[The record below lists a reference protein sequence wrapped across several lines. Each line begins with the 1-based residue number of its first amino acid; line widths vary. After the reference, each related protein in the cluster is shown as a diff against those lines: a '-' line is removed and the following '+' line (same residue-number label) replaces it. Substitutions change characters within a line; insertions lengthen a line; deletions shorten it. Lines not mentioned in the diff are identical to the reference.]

1 MWLTKMKVER
11 GFIGGF
17 IVLGF
22 AIFIVGFL
30 TGMLAI
36 AVISVKS
43 DVTLLLFMTF
53 TLGLLT
59 GLLAMALVLVTI
71 RLTKLRESS

>member
-1 MWLTKMKVER
+1 M
-11 GFIGGF
+11 GGF
-17 IVLGF
+17 VVLGF

-43 DVTLLLFMTF
+43 DVTVLGFMTF

-71 RLTKLRESS
+71 RLTKLKESS

>member
-1 MWLTKMKVER
+1 MDAK

-22 AIFIVGFL
+22 AIFLIGLL

-36 AVISVKS
+36 EILQVESDFSMLWVMVFSVGFLSGAVVSVI
-43 DVTLLLFMTF
+43 
-53 TLGLLT
+53 
-59 GLLAMALVLVTI
+59 VLIII
-71 RLTKLRESS
+71 RLIRSRRKPS